1 MTADDTATATPDL
14 RVVAIGALTIGAGV
28 AVVVLGPQPLPLWC
42 AAIAVALRLTSSGQ
56 YAVAVLRR
64 RARPNIVTWFLWGLT
79 PMIAVAA
86 QVGDAPVREL
96 LVTFVIGLGPL
107 VVSAVALCT
116 DRSASHLT
124 PFTLLCAGAALLGI
138 ALWQLTDRPVLAI
151 VFCIVADVFATLP
164 TLRKAYADPGSE
176 YAPSYLVSV
185 LAALAAFGV
194 VEYRDFTAAGFPL
207 YLFLIDATLFVFAAM
222 PLARMGRRGES
233 HRLARMSRPPE

>member
-1 MTADDTATATPDL
+1 VIT
-14 RVVAIGALTIGAGV
+14 IGGLTIAAGV
-28 AVVVLGPQPLPLWC
+28 ALVVLGPQPLPLWC

-79 PMIAVAA
+79 PMIAVVA
-86 QVGDAPVREL
+86 QLDRPGHEV
-96 LVTFVIGLGPL
+96 LVTFMIGLGPL
-107 VVSAVALCT
+107 VVAAFALCT
-116 DRSASHLT
+116 DRSASRLT
-124 PFTLLCAGAALLGI
+124 PFTLLCAGAALVGI
-138 ALWQLTDRPVLAI
+138 VLWQLTDRPALAI

-194 VEYRDFTAAGFPL
+194 IEHRDFTAAGFPL
-207 YLFLIDATLFVFAAM
+207 YLFLIDAVLFVFAAA
-222 PLARMGRRGES
+222 PLAQLGRRTARESAESGE
-233 HRLARMSRPPE
+233 RM